1 MDECS
6 RGREVRGERRV
17 FLWLDDDGRFTSH
30 DGPQSARRKT

>member
-6 RGREVRGERRV
+6 RGREVRGERV
-17 FLWLDDDGRFTSH
+17 FLWLDDDGRFTSY